1 MTVVPDAPSLN
12 FPITFLFVL
21 SNYIESSGYSLL
33 SNYLCH
39 FKSLCERLQFRLHK
53 LYFLC
58 RWQVILLC
66 DCISFWCN
74 CIKIVHLCFRKIKK
88 THAYRVIYSLILW
101 MATRLSLKIL
111 LFTNVGFELY
121 FNNFFHQLW
130 VWYLP
135 FCECSPLFCRIRC
148 HS

>member
-58 RWQVILLC
+58 R
-66 DCISFWCN
+66 
-74 CIKIVHLCFRKIKK
+74 
-88 THAYRVIYSLILW
+88 
-101 MATRLSLKIL
+101 
-111 LFTNVGFELY
+111 
-121 FNNFFHQLW
+121 
-130 VWYLP
+130 
-135 FCECSPLFCRIRC
+135 
-148 HS
+148 